1 MSCVS
6 MTGFG
11 RARGELS
18 ERFHVSLV
26 VRGVNHRYLD
36 VQVRINLREELPEVE
51 ALVRSVVGER
61 LSRGRV
67 LVQVNLVR
75 TEPARAEV
83 LVDGSGVRQ
92 LLEQLSQ
99 LQLPEEAAREVQL
112 GDVLTIPGL
121 VSVSGEELLLTEDET
136 ATLAGLVESAVAE
149 LLTMR
154 EQEGERLV
162 SQIRVELARLD
173 TFLRWV
179 EPQTEEIRQHLLDK
193 LRRRIGELLGSDGLA
208 DPQRLVQE
216 AALLADRADVAEE
229 LVRLRGHVDQLR
241 RRLAEGGVLGRALD
255 FLCQEMHRELNTL
268 GSKFR
273 EVGLGE
279 QLVDA
284 KTAVERIREQVQNL
298 E

>member
-18 ERFHVSLV
+18 DRFHVSLV
-26 VRGVNHRYLD
+26 VRAVNHRYLD
-36 VQVRINLREELPEVE
+36 VQVRINLRDELPEVE
-51 ALVRSVVGER
+51 TLVRAEVSER
-61 LSRGRV
+61 LNRGRV
-67 LVQVNLVR
+67 SVQVNLLR
-75 TEPARAEV
+75 TTPAPAEI
-83 LVDGSGVRQ
+83 LVDGAGVRHV
-92 LLEQLSQ
+92 LEQLAA
-99 LQLPEEAAREVQL
+99 LQLPEGTARPVQL
-112 GDVLTIPGL
+112 SDVLAIPGL
-121 VSVSGEELLLTEDET
+121 VSVSGEELLLTESE
-136 ATLAGLVESAVAE
+136 AAALAGLTEAAVAE
-149 LLTMR
+149 LLAMR
-154 EQEGERLV
+154 RYEGARLL
-162 SQIRVELARLD
+162 SQIRAELDRVEEFLA
-173 TFLRWV
+173 WI
-179 EPQTEEIRQHLLDK
+179 EPQAEEIRQRLLDK
-193 LRRRIGELLGSDGLA
+193 LRRRLTELLGPDTA
-208 DPQRLVQE
+208 VEPQRLLQE

-241 RRLAEGGVLGRALD
+241 RRLGEGGVVGRALD

-273 EVGLGE
+273 EVGLAE

>member
-18 ERFHVSLV
+18 DRFHASLV
-26 VRGVNHRYLD
+26 VRAVNHRYLD
-36 VQVRINLREELPEVE
+36 VQVRINLRDELPEVE
-51 ALVRSVVGER
+51 TLVRAEVSER
-61 LSRGRV
+61 LNRGRV
-67 LVQVNLVR
+67 SVQVNLLR
-75 TEPARAEV
+75 TTPAPAEI
-83 LVDGSGVRQ
+83 LVDGAGVRHV
-92 LLEQLSQ
+92 LEQLAA
-99 LQLPEEAAREVQL
+99 LQLPEGTARPVQL
-112 GDVLTIPGL
+112 SDVLAIPGL
-121 VSVSGEELLLTEDET
+121 VSVSGEELLLTEPE
-136 ATLAGLVESAVAE
+136 AAALAGLTEAAVAE
-149 LLTMR
+149 LLAMR
-154 EQEGERLV
+154 QYEGARLL
-162 SQIRVELARLD
+162 SQIRAELDRVEEFLA
-173 TFLRWV
+173 WI
-179 EPQTEEIRQHLLDK
+179 EPQAEGIRQRLLDK
-193 LRRRIGELLGSDGLA
+193 LRRRLTELLGPDTA
-208 DPQRLVQE
+208 VEPQRLLQE

-241 RRLAEGGVLGRALD
+241 RRLGEGGVVGRALD

-273 EVGLGE
+273 EVGLAE